1 MTRLFDRLG
10 LFSLIVACL
19 AMFAGGPLRAKWGA
33 PNWTTLALGII
44 AAALAWPGVR
54 RKATISTV
62 SNRSMSVAGLVLGTV
77 AIGLGALLLALDI
90 LWP

>member
-19 AMFAGGPLRAKWGA
+19 AIFAGGSLRAKWGA
-33 PNWTTLALGII
+33 PNWTMLALGII

-54 RKATISTV
+54 SKATTFTV
-62 SNRSMSVAGLVLGTV
+62 SNRSMSVAGLVLGTI
-77 AIGLGALLLALDI
+77 AISLGALLLALDI
-90 LWP
+90 LWR